1 MDKIHALIV
10 DDDRDTANFF
20 RTILGLV
27 GFECDIVYSAKA
39 ALANL
44 AASDP
49 DIVLLDMRLGL
60 DISGTE
66 ILYQIRS
73 NPRFDKTRVVV
84 VTAYPSMAEPVNN
97 LADLVLIKPI
107 DIDQLKSLVTRL
119 SSVEAKP
126 YLFRDPVTNLY
137 SYNFFLTRLEHA
149 FERQKRRPDFLFA
162 TMVIVID
169 VDTQEEGAL
178 QEDEREHLIKVAAE
192 RLVGSFRPTDTLAR
206 MDHERIIALFEDL
219 KQAGDVYV
227 ILQRLRQLLTMT
239 VELNG
244 RLLSL
249 SPSIGA
255 ALNEPRF
262 NKLEDIL
269 EAASQAAREVTKH
282 DSSLI

>member
-39 ALANL
+39 ALASL
-44 AASDP
+44 AANEP

-60 DISGTE
+60 DVSGTE

-73 NPRFDKTRVVV
+73 NPRLDKTRVVV
-84 VTAYPSMAEPVNN
+84 VTAYPSMAEPVDN

-107 DIDQLKSLVTRL
+107 EIDQLKSLVSRL
-119 SSVEAKP
+119 STVEQKP

-137 SYNFFLTRLEHA
+137 SYSFFLTRLEHA

-162 TMVIVID
+162 TMVIV
-169 VDTQEEGAL
+169 VDAEAQDGDAL
-178 QEDEREHLIKVAAE
+178 QEDEREQLMKAAAE
-192 RLVGSFRPTDTLAR
+192 RLVGSFRPTDTIAR

-219 KQAGDVYV
+219 KLAADVDV
-227 ILQRLRQLLTMT
+227 ILRRICQLLAIT
-239 VELNG
+239 VEING
-244 RLLSL
+244 RSMRL

-262 NKLEDIL
+262 KNTEEIL
-269 EAASQAAREVTKH
+269 EAAATCRKV
-282 DSSLI
+282 

>member
-39 ALANL
+39 ALASL
-44 AASDP
+44 AANEP

-60 DISGTE
+60 DVSGTE

-73 NPRFDKTRVVV
+73 NPRLDKTRVVV
-84 VTAYPSMAEPVNN
+84 VTAYPSMAEPVDN

-107 DIDQLKSLVTRL
+107 EIDQLKSLVSRL
-119 SSVEAKP
+119 STVEQKP

-137 SYNFFLTRLEHA
+137 SYSFFLTRLEHA

-162 TMVIVID
+162 TMVIV
-169 VDTQEEGAL
+169 VDAEVQDGDAL
-178 QEDEREHLIKVAAE
+178 QDDEREQLVKAAAE
-192 RLVGSFRPTDTLAR
+192 RLVGSFRPTDTIAR

-219 KQAGDVYV
+219 KQGEDVDV
-227 ILQRLRQLLTMT
+227 ILRRICQLLAIT
-239 VELNG
+239 VEING
-244 RLLSL
+244 RSMRL

-262 NKLEDIL
+262 KNTEEIL
-269 EAASQAAREVTKH
+269 EAAAKCRKV
-282 DSSLI
+282 

>member
-39 ALANL
+39 ALASL
-44 AASDP
+44 AASEP

-60 DISGTE
+60 DVSGTE

-73 NPRFDKTRVVV
+73 NPRLDKTRVVV
-84 VTAYPSMAEPVNN
+84 VTAYPSMAEPVDN

-107 DIDQLKSLVTRL
+107 EIDQLKSLVSRL
-119 SSVEAKP
+119 STVEQKP

-137 SYNFFLTRLEHA
+137 SYSFFLTRLEHA

-162 TMVIVID
+162 TMVIV
-169 VDTQEEGAL
+169 VDAEAQDGDLL
-178 QEDEREHLIKVAAE
+178 QDDEREQLMKAAAE
-192 RLVGSFRPTDTLAR
+192 RLVGSFRPTDTIAR

-219 KQAGDVYV
+219 KQAADVDV
-227 ILQRLRQLLTMT
+227 ILRRIRQLLAIT

-244 RLLSL
+244 RSLRLSA
-249 SPSIGA
+249 SIGA

-262 NKLEDIL
+262 KSPEEII
-269 EAASQAAREVTKH
+269 EAAAEVTKV
-282 DSSLI
+282 

>member
-39 ALANL
+39 ALASL
-44 AASDP
+44 AASEP

-60 DISGTE
+60 DVSGTE

-73 NPRFDKTRVVV
+73 NPRLDKTRVVV
-84 VTAYPSMAEPVNN
+84 VTAYPSMAEPVDN

-107 DIDQLKSLVTRL
+107 EIDQLKSLVSRL
-119 SSVEAKP
+119 STVEQKP

-137 SYNFFLTRLEHA
+137 SYSFFLTRLEHA
-149 FERQKRRPDFLFA
+149 FERQKRRSDFLFG
-162 TMVIVID
+162 TVVIVVGAD
-169 VDTQEEGAL
+169 MQDEEQL
-178 QEDEREHLIKVAAE
+178 QEDDREQLMKVAAE
-192 RLVGSFRPTDTLAR
+192 RLVGSFRPTDTVAR

-219 KQAGDVYV
+219 KQTADVDV
-227 ILQRLRQLLTMT
+227 ILRRLRQLLAIT
-239 VELNG
+239 VEING
-244 RLLSL
+244 RLLRL
-249 SPSIGA
+249 SSSIGA

-262 NKLEDIL
+262 KSPEEIL
-269 EAASQAAREVTKH
+269 EAASKCIQ
-282 DSSLI
+282 I

>member
-39 ALANL
+39 ALASL
-44 AASDP
+44 AANEP

-60 DISGTE
+60 DVSGTE

-73 NPRFDKTRVVV
+73 NPRLDKTRVVV
-84 VTAYPSMAEPVNN
+84 VTAYPSMAEPVDN

-107 DIDQLKSLVTRL
+107 EIDQLKSLVSRL
-119 SSVEAKP
+119 STVEQKP

-137 SYNFFLTRLEHA
+137 SYSFFLTRLEHA

-162 TMVIVID
+162 TMVIV
-169 VDTQEEGAL
+169 VDAEVQDGDAL
-178 QEDEREHLIKVAAE
+178 QDDEREQLVKAAAE
-192 RLVGSFRPTDTLAR
+192 RLVGSFRPTDTIAR

-219 KQAGDVYV
+219 KQAEDVDV
-227 ILQRLRQLLTMT
+227 ILRRICQLLAIT
-239 VELNG
+239 VEING
-244 RLLSL
+244 RSMRL

-262 NKLEDIL
+262 KNTEEIL
-269 EAASQAAREVTKH
+269 EAAAECRKV
-282 DSSLI
+282 

>member
-1 MDKIHALIV
+1 VDKIHALIV

-20 RTILGLV
+20 RTILSLV

-39 ALANL
+39 ALASL
-44 AASDP
+44 AASEP

-60 DISGTE
+60 DVSGTE

-73 NPRFDKTRVVV
+73 NPRLEKTRVVV
-84 VTAYPSMAEPVNN
+84 VTAYPSMAEPVDN

-107 DIDQLKSLVTRL
+107 EIDQLKSLVTRL
-119 SSVEAKP
+119 STVEQKT

-162 TMVIVID
+162 TMVIIID
-169 VDTQEEGAL
+169 VDTQDREQL
-178 QEDEREHLIKVAAE
+178 QEDDREHLMKVAAE
-192 RLVGSFRPTDTLAR
+192 RLVGSFRPTDTIAR

-219 KQAGDVYV
+219 KQAADVDV
-227 ILQRLRQLLTMT
+227 ILRRLRQLLTIR

-244 RLLSL
+244 RLLHI

-262 NKLEDIL
+262 RKPEEIV
-269 EAASQAAREVTKH
+269 EAAAQVAGEVAK
-282 DSSLI
+282 

>member
-10 DDDRDTANFF
+10 DDDRDTAHFF
-20 RTILGLV
+20 RTILSLV

-44 AASDP
+44 AASEP

-60 DISGTE
+60 DVSGTE

-73 NPRFDKTRVVV
+73 NPRLDKTRVVV
-84 VTAYPSMAEPVNN
+84 VTAYPSMAEPVDS

-107 DIDQLKSLVTRL
+107 EIDQLKSLVSRL
-119 SSVEAKP
+119 STVEQKP

-162 TMVIVID
+162 TMVIVVGAEAQD
-169 VDTQEEGAL
+169 GEPLQEE
-178 QEDEREHLIKVAAE
+178 DREQLMKVAAE
-192 RLVGSFRPTDTLAR
+192 RLVGSFRPTDTIAR

-219 KQAGDVYV
+219 KQAADVDV
-227 ILQRLRQLLTMT
+227 ILRRMRQLLAIN

-244 RLLSL
+244 RMLRLSHSL
-249 SPSIGA
+249 GA
-255 ALNEPRF
+255 VLNEPRF
-262 NKLEDIL
+262 KSPEEIL
-269 EAASQAAREVTKH
+269 EEATQAARALAK
-282 DSSLI
+282 